1 MSNCNYTTLI
11 DENAC
16 LGDSLSILNA
26 NFSNLDTAACSLSS
40 LENIIITNLTTYSNS
55 FNNNIF
61 ALINLINSNV
71 SSPTTITALA
81 TPLTV
86 FSKSPEDINGD
97 WQCLQGYNTTYNN
110 SFNLASYSIPST
122 ASFIL
127 LRSDDTS
134 YQGSGGYPRTV
145 TVNGIQVYMSQS
157 PITGLTTPYTTIPKT
172 LVNNVVYTY
181 NASSPHCVSPTDWK
195 TKTNLRIIG
204 YY

>member
-1 MSNCNYTTLI
+1 
-11 DENAC
+11 

-40 LENIIITNLTTYSNS
+40 VEASIITNLTTYSNS
-55 FNNNIF
+55 FSNNIF

-71 SSPTTITALA
+71 SSPTTITPSA
-81 TPLTV
+81 TPLIV

-97 WQCLQGYNTTYNN
+97 WQCLYGYNTTYNY
-110 SFNLASYSIPST
+110 SFNLVSYSIPST

-127 LRSDDTS
+127 LRADDTS
-134 YQGSGGYPRTV
+134 YQGSSGYPRTV

-157 PITGLTTPYTTIPKT
+157 PIAGLTSPYTTIPKT
-172 LVNNVVYTY
+172 SVNSITYTY
-181 NASSPHCVSPTDWK
+181 NAMGSNCVTPPDWK